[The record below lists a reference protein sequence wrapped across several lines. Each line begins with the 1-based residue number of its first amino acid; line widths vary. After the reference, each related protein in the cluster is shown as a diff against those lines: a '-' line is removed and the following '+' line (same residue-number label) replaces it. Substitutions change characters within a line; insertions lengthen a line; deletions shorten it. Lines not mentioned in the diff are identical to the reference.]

1 MTQPETTAIPY
12 TAPLTFG
19 AGASVDWHH
28 GIDPGELRRQ
38 RPERMRAVMREQG
51 VAVMLVAGPA
61 ACRYLTGLR
70 GPEYTPEVWFV
81 LFPAESDP
89 VVFAHA
95 GYINTQPK
103 DAPWIREWR
112 LARAWLRAIGGPE
125 VAREEAGL
133 FARDV
138 RSELEKLQL
147 ADEPLAVVGFDAYA
161 RPALEEA
168 GIHVIPG
175 EEVLQQAMAVKTP
188 EELSCLRMAG
198 AITDRM
204 WAAMAKG
211 ARVGMTDAELSAI
224 GKSAGS
230 SGGFDGAKA
239 GFRSGALTLERGAK
253 GRNQFIIPG
262 DLMYGNVCGTSYLGY
277 KSCVYRT
284 FVVGREATAQENS
297 WMQRLEERLLAVIS
311 ELRPGR
317 VTSDAAQHFPP
328 ASTWGYEDEAEI
340 LTIEV
345 GHGIGL
351 HQYEQPVVN
360 RQWSLKHPREV
371 KEGMVIAVEGREG
384 VPGQST
390 VRIEYMVAVA
400 ADGPQLIDRYPTAI
414 TPIG

>member
-81 LFPAESDP
+81 LFPAEGDP

-175 EEVLQQAMAVKTP
+175 EDLLQQAMAVKTP
-188 EELSCLRMAG
+188 EGLSCLRMAG
-198 AITDRM
+198 GLADRRELRGGH
-204 WAAMAKG
+204 A
-211 ARVGMTDAELSAI
+211 DSELSAI

-230 SGGFDGAKA
+230 SGGSDGPKA
-239 GFRSGALTLERGAK
+239 GFRSGALTLERAGAET
-253 GRNQFIIPG
+253 R
-262 DLMYGNVCGTSYLGY
+262 
-277 KSCVYRT
+277 
-284 FVVGREATAQENS
+284 
-297 WMQRLEERLLAVIS
+297 
-311 ELRPGR
+311 
-317 VTSDAAQHFPP
+317 
-328 ASTWGYEDEAEI
+328 
-340 LTIEV
+340 
-345 GHGIGL
+345 
-351 HQYEQPVVN
+351 
-360 RQWSLKHPREV
+360 
-371 KEGMVIAVEGREG
+371 
-384 VPGQST
+384 
-390 VRIEYMVAVA
+390 
-400 ADGPQLIDRYPTAI
+400 
-414 TPIG
+414 